1 MSDQSVWGAEL
12 YDTLVDGGVS
22 IFAYVP
28 DGGHKVMIQ
37 KSLEDDRVQSIPL
50 TTEEEGVALTAG
62 ADLGGKKAVLLMQ
75 SSGTGNCIN
84 MLSLQA
90 NGRFPFLAIITMRG
104 TFGEQN
110 PWQVPMGKAVRPCLE
125 AIGVHVLE
133 VERPEELKET
143 THAAMNLA
151 FRSNCAV
158 ALLLTQKFIGA
169 KAF

>member
-1 MSDQSVWGAEL
+1 MADQSIWGAEL
-12 YDTLVDGGVS
+12 FETLVDGGVS

-28 DGGHKVMIQ
+28 DGGHRVMIQ
-37 KSLEDDRVQSIPL
+37 KSLEDNRVRSIPL
-50 TTEEEGVALTAG
+50 TTEEEGVALAAG
-62 ADLGGKKAVLLMQ
+62 ADLGGARAVLLMQ

-110 PWQVPMGKAVRPCLE
+110 PWQVPMGRAVRPALE
-125 AIGVHVLE
+125 AIGVQCLE
-133 VERPEELKET
+133 VERTDELKQT
-143 THAAMNLA
+143 ATAAMNLA
-151 FRSNCAV
+151 FKSDQAV
-158 ALLLTQKFIGA
+158 ALLLTQKMIGA

>member
-28 DGGHKVMIQ
+28 DGGHKVMIE

-125 AIGVHVLE
+125 AIGVQVLE
-133 VERPEELKET
+133 VERADELKDVT
-143 THAAMNLA
+143 TAAMNLA
-151 FRSNCAV
+151 FKSEQPV
-158 ALLLTQKFIGA
+158 AMLLTQKFIGA

>member
-37 KSLEDDRVQSIPL
+37 KSLEDDRVHSIPL

-104 TFGEQN
+104 TYGEQN
-110 PWQVPMGKAVRPCLE
+110 PWQVPMGMAVRPCLE
-125 AIGVHVLE
+125 AMGVHVLE
-133 VERPEELKET
+133 VERPEELKDT
-143 THAAMNLA
+143 TNAAMNLA
-151 FRSNCAV
+151 FRSNRAV

>member
-90 NGRFPFLAIITMRG
+90 NGRFPFLGIITMRG

-133 VERPEELKET
+133 VERPDELKET
-143 THAAMNLA
+143 TQAAMNLA
-151 FRSNCAV
+151 FRSQCAV

>member
-37 KSLEDDRVQSIPL
+37 KSLEDHRVHSIPL

-90 NGRFPFLAIITMRG
+90 NGRFPFLGIITMRG

-125 AIGVHVLE
+125 AIGVHLLE
-133 VERPEELKET
+133 VERPDELKET
-143 THAAMNLA
+143 TQAAMNLA
-151 FRSNCAV
+151 FRSQCAV

>member
-12 YDTLVDGGVS
+12 YETLVEGGVE

-28 DGGHKVMIQ
+28 DGGHRVMIN
-37 KSLEDDRVQSIPL
+37 KSLEDNRVASIPL
-50 TTEEEGVALTAG
+50 TTEEEGVALCAG
-62 ADLGGKKAVLLMQ
+62 ADLGGKRAVLLMQ

-104 TFGEQN
+104 THGEQN
-110 PWQVPMGKAVRPCLE
+110 PWQVPMGRAVRPCLE
-125 AIGVHVLE
+125 AIGVHCIE
-133 VERPEELKET
+133 VERTDELKDGAL
-143 THAAMNLA
+143 AAINMA
-151 FRSNCAV
+151 FRSEQAV
-158 ALLLTQKFIGA
+158 ALLLTQKMIGA

>member
-28 DGGHKVMIQ
+28 DGGHKVMIE
-37 KSLEDDRVQSIPL
+37 KSLEDDRVHSIPL

-104 TFGEQN
+104 TYGEQN
-110 PWQVPMGKAVRPCLE
+110 PWQVPMGKAVKPCLE
-125 AIGVHVLE
+125 AIGVHVIE
-133 VERPEELKET
+133 VEREDELKDAT
-143 THAAMNLA
+143 VAAMGMA
-151 FRSNCAV
+151 FRSDCAV

>member
-12 YDTLVDGGVS
+12 YETLVEGGVS

-28 DGGHKVMIQ
+28 DGGHKVMIE
-37 KSLEDDRVQSIPL
+37 KSLADNRVRSIPL

-62 ADLGGKKAVLLMQ
+62 ADLGGKRAVLLMQ

-110 PWQVPMGKAVRPCLE
+110 PWQVPMGMAVRPCLE

-133 VERPEELKET
+133 VERDEELKET
-143 THAAMNLA
+143 AVAAMNMA
-151 FRSNCAV
+151 FRSDCAV
-158 ALLLTQKFIGA
+158 ALLLSQKFIGA

>member
-12 YDTLVDGGVS
+12 YDTLVDGGVT

-37 KSLEDDRVQSIPL
+37 KSLEDERVHSIPL

-90 NGRFPFLAIITMRG
+90 NGRFPFLGIITMRG

-143 THAAMNLA
+143 TTAAMNLA
-151 FRSNCAV
+151 FRSQCAV
-158 ALLLTQKFIGA
+158 ALLLSQKFIGA

>member
-22 IFAYVP
+22 IFTYVP

-37 KSLEDDRVQSIPL
+37 KSLEDDRVHSIPL

-62 ADLGGKKAVLLMQ
+62 ADLGGKKSVLLMQ

-104 TFGEQN
+104 TYGEQN

-133 VERPEELKET
+133 LDRPEELKET

>member
-1 MSDQSVWGAEL
+1 MTDQSVWGLEL
-12 YDTLVDGGVS
+12 YETLVDGGVT
-22 IFAYVP
+22 IFSYVP

-37 KSLEDDRVQSIPL
+37 KSLEDDRVRSIPL

-62 ADLGGKKAVLLMQ
+62 ANLGGAKAVLLMQ

-90 NGRFPFLAIITMRG
+90 NGRFPFLTIITMRG
-104 TFGEQN
+104 THGEQN

-125 AIGVHVLE
+125 AIGVHCID
-133 VERPEELKET
+133 VERTDELKDSVT
-143 THAAMNLA
+143 AAMNMA
-151 FRSNCAV
+151 FKSEQAV
-158 ALLLTQKFIGA
+158 ALLLTQKMIGA

>member
-37 KSLEDDRVQSIPL
+37 KSLEDDRVHSIPL

-90 NGRFPFLAIITMRG
+90 NGRFPFLALITMRG
-104 TFGEQN
+104 TYGEQN
-110 PWQVPMGKAVRPCLE
+110 PWQVPMGRAVRPCLE

-133 VERPEELKET
+133 LERHEDLKEMT
-143 THAAMNLA
+143 QAAMNLA
-151 FRSNCAV
+151 FRSQCAV